1 MADENEATAE
11 EIQEAKEL
19 GWADKD
25 AWKGDEDKWVG
36 AKEFLERGRHIL
48 PIVQE
53 HNKKLKGTVS
63 TLSTRLATAEE
74 ALRSANAAI
83 AALQES
89 NAADVKEQVEAAR
102 KDLKE
107 QLAQASRDGDH
118 EKIAELTDSLTQLNA
133 ANVDA
138 GGEGDDGKGG
148 KGGKQDDKGDPPAIH
163 PEVAKWYKE
172 NPEFSTDR
180 RRIMLARAVA
190 EELREEGEDAIGAAF
205 LDLVAAEVNKT
216 LGTPQQR
223 RAAARAESG
232 NGGGGRG
239 TGGGEGDAK
248 TYNDLP
254 AEAKKTCERMAARLV
269 GPNRAHKDLASW
281 QKSYAKQY
289 FEQK

>member
-1 MADENEATAE
+1 MADENEVTQE
-11 EIQEAKEL
+11 EIAEAKEL

-25 AWKGDEDKWVG
+25 AWKGDPEKWVG

-53 HNKKLKGTVS
+53 HNKKLRGTVGS
-63 TLSTRLATAEE
+63 LSTRLASAEE

-83 AALQES
+83 EALQES

-102 KDLKE
+102 KDLRE

-118 EKIAELTDSLTQLNA
+118 ERIAELTDSLTQLNT
-133 ANVDA
+133 ANADA
-138 GGEGDDGKGG
+138 GGDDDKGG
-148 KGGKQDDKGDPPAIH
+148 KGGKDDKGDPPKIH
-163 PEVAKWYKE
+163 PEVAKWYKD
-172 NPEFSTDR
+172 NPEFATDR

-190 EELREEGEDAIGAAF
+190 EELREEGEDAVGAAF
-205 LDLVAAEVNKT
+205 LDLVAVEVNKT

-223 RAAARAESG
+223 RSAARAESG

-239 TGGGEGDAK
+239 AGGGGGSEGK
-248 TYNDLP
+248 TYADLP
-254 AEAKKTCERMAARLV
+254 TEAKQTCERMAARLV